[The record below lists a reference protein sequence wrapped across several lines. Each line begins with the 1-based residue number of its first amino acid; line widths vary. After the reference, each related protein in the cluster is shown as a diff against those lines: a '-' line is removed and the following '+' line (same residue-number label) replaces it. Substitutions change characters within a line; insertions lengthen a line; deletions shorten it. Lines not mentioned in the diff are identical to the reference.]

1 MSRLHIT
8 NTLSRLHMWYWVIY
22 SCDMELKITNSSP
35 LKITNFVGL
44 LHININKREHITNSM
59 SHLHMWCDETLSHLK
74 ITSSNH
80 RKITNSMSHLHINKS
95 CAYQN
100 SMTWLIDIWKT
111 RWVRDQFVLSSWS
124 YHNSIS
130 RLKFTDSMSHL
141 NMWYGVISK
150 SRVRD
155 TCTRTQPHTHTHI
168 HESSK
173 HVIWS
178 HFKITSSNHT
188 KITNSMSHLHINKS
202 CAYHN
207 SMTWLTDIW
216 MTRW

>member
-35 LKITNFVGL
+35 LKITNSVGL

-59 SHLHMWCDETLSHLK
+59 SHLHLWCDEMLSHLK
-74 ITSSNH
+74 ITNSVGFLHINKREH
-80 RKITNSMSHLHINKS
+80 ITNSMSHLHMW
-95 CAYQN
+95 CDE
-100 SMTWLIDIWKT
+100 ML
-111 RWVRDQFVLSSWS
+111 
-124 YHNSIS
+124 
-130 RLKFTDSMSHL
+130 SHL
-141 NMWYGVISK
+141 
-150 SRVRD
+150 
-155 TCTRTQPHTHTHI
+155 
-168 HESSK
+168 
-173 HVIWS
+173 
-178 HFKITSSNHT
+178 KITSSNHT

-216 MTRW
+216 MTRWVRDQFVLSSWSLRISQLNQSFQFHRQHDCMCHELYVSRVWNAKML